1 MDRLIFT
8 ALSGMA
14 SSMMRERII
23 ASNLANAQT
32 IGFRAE
38 TMDTTPVTLAGPSL
52 EARAMSATQ
61 VRGPDM
67 KAGPLVQ
74 TGRDLDI
81 ALEGDALLAVQ
92 ADDGG
97 EAYTR
102 RGDLSVGPSGVLEN
116 GDGRPVL
123 GDAGPVTVPP
133 GVRVTISSDGAVLA
147 ADPATPEAAP
157 TRVAQ
162 LKLASWRGSRI
173 EKDLSGLFRVPG
185 DGALPTDAN
194 ARVTPGALEQS
205 NVAPTQALVEMIAA
219 QRLFE
224 IRAKLVSTAR
234 DIDESGAS
242 LMRLNS

>member
-14 SSMMRERII
+14 SSMMRERVI

-38 TMDTTPVTLAGPSL
+38 TMDTTPVTLAGPQL
-52 EARAMSATQ
+52 EARAMALTQ
-61 VRGPDM
+61 VRGADM
-67 KAGPLVQ
+67 KGGPLVQ
-74 TGRDLDI
+74 TGRELDI
-81 ALEGDALLAVQ
+81 AIEGDALLAVQ

-102 RGDLSVGPSGVLEN
+102 RGDLTVSPSGVLEN
-116 GDGRPVL
+116 GDGLPVL
-123 GDAGPVTVPP
+123 GDAGPVTVPQ
-133 GVRVTISSDGAVLA
+133 GARITIAPDGAVLA
-147 ADPATPEAAP
+147 TDPATPEALPA
-157 TRVAQ
+157 RVAQ

-173 EKDLSGLFRVPG
+173 EKDLAGLFRVPG
-185 DGALPTDAN
+185 DGALPADAN

-234 DIDESGAS
+234 DLDESGAS